1 MSYSCYISFK
11 KIPAKDIQ
19 EFFVVMKNKVKE
31 TADEIAKKDFRYSP
45 ASREINSKNLCSW
58 EDYSKEAKSEQENW
72 VSKIFCYRWFYLKE
86 QETLCI
92 FGVPNS
98 LYDLFDTTIYFQN
111 STDQDYDFED
121 WKELE
126 FLAPIVEKCKILTPE
141 QISRIEGDDDLKYY
155 IDHLDYY
162 RKSLCYHEIWGT
174 YFDKMLYDDGN
185 AVYISLFSP
194 GYDDLSFVYG
204 FAKKCFDIWVEEY
217 KKWMKET
224 YKKVKQNV

>member
-11 KIPAKDIQ
+11 KIPAEDIQ

-31 TADEIAKKDFRYSP
+31 TSEEIAKQNFHYSP
-45 ASREINSKNLCSW
+45 ASRVINSKNLSSW
-58 EDYSKEAKSEQENW
+58 EDYPQKDRLEQENW

-98 LYDLFDTTIYFQN
+98 LYNLFDTTIYFQN

-126 FLAPIVEKCKILTPE
+126 FLAPIVEKCKTLTPE
-141 QISRIEGDDDLKYY
+141 QISRIQGDDDLKYY

-162 RKSLCYHEIWGT
+162 RRSLCYREIWGT
-174 YFDKMLYDDGN
+174 YFDKMLYNDGD
-185 AVYISLFSP
+185 AVYISLFSL
-194 GYDDLSFVYG
+194 GYDDLYFRAN
-204 FAKKCFDIWVEEY
+204 FAKKCFDLVIEDY
-217 KKWMKET
+217 KDWID
-224 YKKVKQNV
+224 KQKNNEV